1 MSAAGTVI
9 TTRLPFKTVASFTQ
23 ALRQFATPLR
33 ELLVE
38 NAMKILKYAAAA
50 LSILVAASSAQ
61 AGTKF
66 VVGATAVPHAEI
78 LEFVKPIVAEE
89 GLDLDIRV
97 FSDYI
102 QPNAQLVSKQLDANY
117 YQYRPFLNDYNRER
131 GTNLVPIVPVHVE
144 PFVAYSTKIKS
155 VDQLK
160 DGATVAIPN
169 DPVNGGRGLLLLQ
182 KLGLIKLKGKA
193 ELETPED
200 PLPTPKDILENPKHL
215 KITELESA
223 LLPRALEQVDL
234 GALNGNYVLESKLDL
249 DKSLYIERG
258 QDGKN
263 IWGEYLVVR
272 PEDKERAEIKI
283 LAKALNSD
291 ATREFIKT
299 RYKGQ
304 IYPAF

>member
-1 MSAAGTVI
+1 
-9 TTRLPFKTVASFTQ
+9 
-23 ALRQFATPLR
+23 
-33 ELLVE
+33 
-38 NAMKILKYAAAA
+38 MKIWTLLTAA
-50 LSILVAASSAQ
+50 LSTVAAVTTAH

-66 VVGATAVPHAEI
+66 VIGATAVPHAEI
-78 LEFVKPIVAEE
+78 LEFIKPIVAKE
-89 GLDLDIRV
+89 GVDLDIRV

-102 QPNAQLVSKQLDANY
+102 QPNAQLVSKELDGNY

-131 GTNLVPIVPVHVE
+131 GTNLVPIVPVHIE
-144 PFVAYSTKIKS
+144 PFVAYSTKITS

-182 KLGLIKLKGKA
+182 KIGVIKLKGKP
-193 ELETPED
+193 ELESPED
-200 PLPTPKDILENPKHL
+200 PLPTLKDILENPKHI

-234 GALNGNYVLESKLDL
+234 AALNGNYVFESKLPL
-249 DKSLYIERG
+249 EKSLYIDRG
-258 QDGKN
+258 QDGRN

-272 PEDKERAEIKI
+272 PEEKDRADVKI
-283 LAKALNSD
+283 IAKALNSD
-291 ATREFIKT
+291 ATREFIKAH
-299 RYKGQ
+299 YQGQ